1 MQQQMCEN
9 EMIIHN
15 LFADLWKLQKQ
26 FGVKKLSETEWGDLI
41 AQAGQL
47 RDKYLS
53 INEDIGLLYWD
64 LFNGIQKFYARKEE
78 WDESYSEMVAL
89 GMKGKSLEQIQEA
102 VKIRKKVI
110 DSAKEV
116 YDLVI
121 KSPTFNPKIKEH
133 VHMASI
139 YKSWIVLA
147 EKEEEASFFVNNFS
161 NIPEEGSLQERVR
174 AIQIA
179 ISLNISPTSEWKW
192 K

>member
-1 MQQQMCEN
+1 MQQQMYEN

-15 LFADLWKLQKQ
+15 LFSDLWKLQKQ
-26 FGVKKLSETEWGDLI
+26 FGAKKLSETEWGDLI

-53 INEDIGLLYWD
+53 INEDIELLFWD

-78 WDESYSEMVAL
+78 RDENYSEVVAL
-89 GMKGKSLEQIQEA
+89 GMKGESLEQIQEA

-116 YDLVI
+116 YDLVV

-133 VHMASI
+133 AHMASI

-147 EKEEEASFFVNNFS
+147 EKEEDASFFVNNFS
-161 NIPEEGSLQERVR
+161 NIPDEGSLQERVR

-192 K
+192 R